1 MKIEKFRV
9 GGIEHGAIRIGK
21 KLIGGYTMPN

>member
-21 KLIGGYTMPN
+21 KLIVCTLFF